1 MNPANIGPNSNAVIK
16 ALSNLKW
23 LVVMDPFQTGT
34 SEFWKAPG
42 VDTAK
47 VQTEVFMVPT
57 TDWLEKDGS
66 FTNSGRWAQ
75 WKDKALDAPGE
86 AKDDHWVFSQLY
98 QRLVSLY
105 QKQGGAFPDP
115 LLKLRWTYSNPGYP
129 SLTEVAKEINGY
141 DLATGKLMATFG
153 NLKDD
158 GTTSSGNWIYC
169 SSFTEDGNMM
179 VRRKMT
185 DPTGMGFFHEWAWSW
200 PLNRR
205 VLYNRASADLDG
217 KPWDP
222 TRPGIW
228 WNGSQ
233 WVGDVPDF
241 PPTSAPSAGM
251 KPFIMNGE
259 GTGKFFSL
267 AGLVDGPFPEH
278 YEPLESP
285 VENVLHP
292 KVSTNPKAATFK
304 AVQDT
309 FGTADKFPYVATTY
323 RLSEH
328 QHFNTTNVPYL
339 VEAAPEMFVE
349 IPVELAKEKGI
360 TNGGNVKVKSQR
372 GEIEAVA
379 MVSKRMAPLQVAG
392 KTVYQIG
399 VPIHWGY
406 VGLVKG
412 GMANM
417 LTNFAGDAN
426 ARTPAFKAF
435 LVDIEKA

>member
-1 MNPANIGPNSNAVIK
+1 
-16 ALSNLKW
+16 
-23 LVVMDPFQTGT
+23 
-34 SEFWKAPG
+34 
-42 VDTAK
+42 
-47 VQTEVFMVPT
+47 
-57 TDWLEKDGS
+57 
-66 FTNSGRWAQ
+66 
-75 WKDKALDAPGE
+75 
-86 AKDDHWVFSQLY
+86 
-98 QRLVSLY
+98 
-105 QKQGGAFPDP
+105 
-115 LLKLRWTYSNPGYP
+115 
-129 SLTEVAKEINGY
+129 
-141 DLATGKLMATFG
+141 
-153 NLKDD
+153 
-158 GTTSSGNWIYC
+158 
-169 SSFTEDGNMM
+169 
-179 VRRKMT
+179 
-185 DPTGMGFFHEWAWSW
+185 MGFFHEWAWSW

-360 TNGGNVKVKSQR
+360 TNGGKVKVKSQR